1 MLNPVKNIA
10 FGGIYDLVVPS
21 GTPKDK
27 IKAKTKQIQKIIRN
41 NLASDDNKLYKVV
54 AFDDRIRFVSAIDNP
69 NVIANIFE
77 TIGGENLARQYIN
90 RNKQEYRL
98 NIQI

>member
-1 MLNPVKNIA
+1 MLSPVKNIA
-10 FGGIYDLVVPS
+10 FNGIYDLVVPN

-27 IKAKTKQIQKIIRN
+27 IEAKTAQFQKIIRD
-41 NLASDDNKLYKVV
+41 NLSKDDKFYNVV

-77 TIGGENLARQYIN
+77 TIGGENLAKQYIRKN
-90 RNKQEYRL
+90 IQEYKL
-98 NIQI
+98 DLQA

>member
-1 MLNPVKNIA
+1 MLSPVKNIA
-10 FGGIYDLVVPS
+10 FNGIYDLVVPS

-27 IKAKTKQIQKIIRN
+27 IEAKAAQFQKIIRD
-41 NLASDDNKLYKVV
+41 NLSKDDKFYNVV

-77 TIGGENLARQYIN
+77 TIGGENLAKQYIRKN
-90 RNKQEYRL
+90 IQEYKL
-98 NIQI
+98 DLQA

>member
-1 MLNPVKNIA
+1 MLSPVKNIA
-10 FGGIYDLVVPS
+10 FNGIYDLVVPN

-27 IKAKTKQIQKIIRN
+27 IEAKTEQIRKIIRDN
-41 NLASDDNKLYKVV
+41 ITDNDKFYQLA

-77 TIGGENLARQYIN
+77 TIGGENLAKQYIRKN
-90 RNKQEYRL
+90 TQEYKL
-98 NIQI
+98 DLQA